1 MALGSSSGLECQ
13 SSLAALI
20 EIEMPGLDASELQ
33 SWKRVVHIVLPSDG
47 QATSLQQSFDDGV
60 LGTGPQ

>member
-1 MALGSSSGLECQ
+1 MSVIPGST
-13 SSLAALI
+13 

-60 LGTGPQ
+60 LRTGPQ